1 MIGASGFFFNKNK
14 NHRLRCFMI
23 LSKSQY
29 GLVSPPYQDHRD
41 FDQSLSD
48 STASL
53 NHTLKAKAK
62 TEHGENNSVGSKWAA
77 DPISHSTPKKPPKKQ
92 EEEEQD
98 GVQQEEEEEEDD
110 NLSTDISDAELSDF
124 WDQVRGQ
131 PGNSLLS
138 PLSHVAVVAAVV
150 VATENVADMKASRFQ
165 WNCLL
170 SLLLLQ
176 LL

>member
-1 MIGASGFFFNKNK
+1 
-14 NHRLRCFMI
+14 MI

-138 PLSHVAVVAAVV
+138 PLNHVAVVDADV
-150 VATENVADMKASRFQ
+150 VATDNVVRKFISR
-165 WNCLL
+165 LKRR
-170 SLLLLQ
+170 LLLLIM
-176 LL
+176 LLT